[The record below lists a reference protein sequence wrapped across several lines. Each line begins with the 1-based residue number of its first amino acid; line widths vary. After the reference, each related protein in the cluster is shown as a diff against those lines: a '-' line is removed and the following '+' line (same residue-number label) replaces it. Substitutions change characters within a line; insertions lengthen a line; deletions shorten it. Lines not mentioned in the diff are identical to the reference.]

1 MSAKPRLI
9 PVGISNRH
17 IHISQKD
24 LEILF
29 GEGHQLQ
36 VYREISQK
44 GQFAASEVLDVVGPK
59 GRIERVRVVGPTRG
73 QTQIEI
79 SRTDAFRLGIEPPV
93 RYSSDLS
100 GTPGVKLIGPAA
112 ELDLKEGVIV
122 SQRHIHLSPREA
134 GELGVK
140 DRDRV
145 FAAPHEN
152 DALDPENEARSII
165 FGNVLIRVDASF
177 VADFHIDAD
186 EANAAGLK
194 TGDHVYII
202 KKEKTAAP
210 AQNRRLITENDVR
223 QARLKGRK
231 IKVPA
236 GAIITPAA
244 RDMAKAHDVFE

>member
-1 MSAKPRLI
+1 MLVPDVLGFMLGFLTGGSIL
-9 PVGISNRH
+9 GNQFLQQISLLH
-17 IHISQKD
+17 
-24 LEILF
+24 
-29 GEGHQLQ
+29 
-36 VYREISQK
+36 
-44 GQFAASEVLDVVGPK
+44 
-59 GRIERVRVVGPTRG
+59 
-73 QTQIEI
+73 
-79 SRTDAFRLGIEPPV
+79 
-93 RYSSDLS
+93 S
-100 GTPGVKLIGPAA
+100 G
-112 ELDLKEGVIV
+112 
-122 SQRHIHLSPREA
+122 A
-134 GELGVK
+134 G
-140 DRDRV
+140 
-145 FAAPHEN
+145 
-152 DALDPENEARSII
+152 
-165 FGNVLIRVDASF
+165 GNVLIRVDASF